1 MRMHVRISVLA
12 ALILLFFSAH
22 SQNWQS
28 LGASDFN
35 EPSVDPFSN
44 PSIAC
49 DAAGHPYVAY
59 RTAYG
64 ATGLVRMYN
73 GTTWDWVGDPGIPLR
88 TPVSDFIIMMD
99 AADIPTLVYQDR
111 SSGKASVKKFIGG
124 SWVGYVTDGVSAG
137 GASAIAAAT
146 DASGKLFVAYYD
158 STRSGKLALSAVPNS
173 TTFTDLGTFS
183 VGSASAVS
191 MAIDGYVMANEGS
204 GNAYIAFADGGNA
217 NTLSVLRYNSGSW
230 GFVGTQI
237 LSAGT
242 VNYTSIA
249 VDPAGVPYV
258 AYTDAANGRK
268 IVVKK
273 FNGTSWDDVGTPY
286 FSTGSVI
293 NVKLKIDASG
303 NIYVGY
309 SDGPDVIA
317 TVKRFDGLNWVDAGT
332 NTSSGTNYNVR
343 LTLDATGIPYVF
355 YTESGFGG
363 KGVVRKLA
371 GGAWSTVGGQ
381 GAVAQSV
388 RTLKMAA
395 GSSGAPYIIY
405 ADPNDNWNANVKK
418 YDGTSWVPVGAG
430 TLTANGAYNTI
441 IAMGPNDVPYV
452 FFIDDNDN
460 TVKKFD
466 GSNWV
471 NVGTPGF
478 FSTGME
484 EVSIAVTST
493 GTPYLAFKSTASSKI
508 NVLKFDNTNWVTVG
522 TADFSAGAVSN
533 IKIAL
538 DAAGNPYV
546 TYIDAGNGNK
556 AMVKKLDG
564 SNWSDVGPAGVSAGS
579 VSLTG
584 LAIDGNNTVY
594 VSYYDTEVHVKK
606 FDGSN
611 WGDVGTL
618 ATGQSGAIAFAI
630 DANNVPYVAYS
641 YSSTYQL
648 IVKKFDGSNWVTV
661 GTPPVS
667 AGRIDV
673 NMNMDVDI
681 AFGTGNVPILAY
693 MYGGAYVKSLGPIV
707 ILPLQL
713 TEFNGHIVKADARL
727 SWKTES
733 EENTRS
739 FIIERS
745 IDGRYYTTAGAV
757 VAANKTGINQYTFTD
772 KGVDQ
777 LGVSTIY
784 YRLKQVDMDGKS
796 TYSRILTLPIE
807 VSASRVVCYPNPVRS
822 ETNITITL
830 QKAEQVQA
838 RIINNMGQIVQT
850 QQWQLLPG
858 STSLPVNMGQLP
870 KGLYFLDI
878 SSTSIKKQIGLVKQ

>member
-1 MRMHVRISVLA
+1 MRTLKCTLVLISFV
-12 ALILLFFSAH
+12 LFFFTAK
-22 SQNWQS
+22 SQSWQS

-35 EPSVDPFSN
+35 EPSVNPFSN

-59 RTAYG
+59 KDAYG
-64 ATGLVRMYN
+64 AGVQVRMYN
-73 GTTWDWVGDPGIPLR
+73 GTTWEPVVAPGIPLAF
-88 TPVSDFIIMMD
+88 SANLYILMD
-99 AADIPTLVYQDR
+99 AADIPTLVYQDF
-111 SSGKASVKKFIGG
+111 SNNKGSVKKLIGG
-124 SWVGYVTDGVSAG
+124 SWVKYGTNDVSAG
-137 GASAIAAAT
+137 SASSMAAAI
-146 DASGKLFVAYYD
+146 DASGKLYCAYAD
-158 STRSGKLALSAVPNS
+158 GTRSSKLALSAEVS
-173 TTFTDLGTFS
+173 GATFTDLGAFS

-249 VDPAGVPYV
+249 LDPSGVPYV

-273 FNGTSWDDVGTPY
+273 FNGISWDDVGTPY
-286 FSTGSVI
+286 FSTGMAT
-293 NVKLKIDASG
+293 NLTLKINAGG

-309 SDGPDVIA
+309 TDGVDITG

-332 NTSSGTNYNVR
+332 NTSTGTNYNLR
-343 LTLDATGIPYVF
+343 LTLDATGIPYII
-355 YTESGFGG
+355 YSESGFGG
-363 KGVVRKLA
+363 KAVVKKLT
-371 GGAWSTVGGQ
+371 GGAWSLVGGQ
-381 GAVAQSV
+381 GAAAQSV
-388 RTLKMAA
+388 RLLKVAA
-395 GSSGAPYIIY
+395 GSSGAPYMIY
-405 ADPNDNWNANVKK
+405 ADPNDNWNAKVKK
-418 YDGTSWVPVGAG
+418 YDGAGWVPVGAG
-430 TLTANGAYNTI
+430 TLTANGGFNTV

-466 GSNWV
+466 GTNWV

-478 FSTGME
+478 FSSGME
-484 EVSIAVTST
+484 EVSIAVTSA
-493 GTPYLAFKSTASSKI
+493 GTPYLAFKSTASAKI
-508 NVLKFDNTNWVTVG
+508 NVLKFDNSNWGTVG
-522 TADFSAGAVSN
+522 TPDFSAGAVSN
-533 IKIAL
+533 IKLAL

-546 TYIDAGNGNK
+546 TYSDAGSGNK
-556 AMVKKLDG
+556 VMVKKLDG
-564 SNWSDVGPAGVSAGS
+564 SAWVDVGPAGVSAGS
-579 VSLTG
+579 VSYNG

-611 WGDVGTL
+611 WVDVGAL
-618 ATGQSGAIAFAI
+618 ATGQSYSLAFAV
-630 DANNVPYVAYS
+630 DANNVPYVAYN
-641 YSSTYQL
+641 YSPADEL
-648 IVKKFDGSNWVTV
+648 IVKKFDGSTWITV

-667 AGRIDV
+667 AGRVDGV
-673 NMNMDVDI
+673 GEEMDIV
-681 AFGTGNVPILAY
+681 FGIGNVPILSY

-713 TEFNGHIVKADARL
+713 TEFNGHIVNADARL
-727 SWKTES
+727 NWKTES

-745 IDGRYYTTAGAV
+745 IDGRYYTTAGSV
-757 VAANKTGINQYTFTD
+757 DAANETGIHQYTFTD
-772 KGVDQ
+772 KSVNQ
-777 LGVSTIY
+777 LGVSAIY
-784 YRLKQVDMDGKS
+784 YRLKQVDIDGKS
-796 TYSRILTLPIE
+796 TYSRILTLPVE
-807 VSASRVVCYPNPVRS
+807 VSGSRVVCYPNPVIS

-830 QKAEQVQA
+830 QKAEKVQA
-838 RIINNMGQIVQT
+838 RLINNTGQVMQT
-850 QQWQLLPG
+850 LQWNLSAG
-858 STSLPVNMGQLP
+858 STSLPVNMSQLA
-870 KGLYFLDI
+870 KGLYFLEI
-878 SSTSIKKQIGLVKQ
+878 SGQSIKKQIGLVKQ

>member
-1 MRMHVRISVLA
+1 MRRHKRISILTGF
-12 ALILLFFSAH
+12 ILLFLSAK

-35 EPSVDPFSN
+35 EPSVNPYSN

-59 RTAYG
+59 RSAYG
-64 ATGLVRMYN
+64 GNGLVRMYN
-73 GTTWDWVGDPGIPLR
+73 GTTWDWVGDPIPLK
-88 TPVSDFIIMMD
+88 TPVSDFKIMMD

-124 SWVGYVTDGVSAG
+124 SWVGYVTGGVSAG
-137 GASAIAAAT
+137 GASSIAAAT

-173 TTFTDLGTFS
+173 TSFTDLGTFS

-237 LSAGT
+237 LSAGS

-249 VDPAGVPYV
+249 LDPAGVPYV
-258 AYTDAANGRK
+258 AYSDGANGKK

-273 FNGTSWDDVGTPY
+273 FNGASWDDVGTPY
-286 FSTGSVI
+286 FSTGVAT
-293 NVKLKIDASG
+293 NVVLKIDASG

-309 SDGPDVIA
+309 SDGADIIA

-332 NTSSGTNYNVR
+332 NFISAASYYVR
-343 LTLDATGIPYVF
+343 LTLDAAGTPYVI
-355 YTESGFGG
+355 YTESGFDGKAVVKKLIAGSWSVIGG
-363 KGVVRKLA
+363 LGV
-371 GGAWSTVGGQ
+371 
-381 GAVAQSV
+381 VAQSV
-388 RTLKMAA
+388 RELKMAA

-405 ADPNDNWNANVKK
+405 ADPNDNWNAIVKK
-418 YDGTSWVPVGAG
+418 YDGAGWVPVGAG
-430 TLTANGAYNTI
+430 KLTTNGGYNTI

-484 EVSIAVTST
+484 EVSIAVTSA
-493 GTPYLAFKSTASSKI
+493 GTPYLAFKSTASAKI

-522 TADFSAGAVSN
+522 TSDFSTGAVSN
-533 IKIAL
+533 IKLAL

-546 TYIDAGNGNK
+546 IYSDAGAANK

-564 SNWSDVGPAGVSAGS
+564 SNWVDVGAAGVSAGS
-579 VSLTG
+579 VSRTG
-584 LAIDGNNTVY
+584 MAIDGNNTVY

-618 ATGQSGAIAFAI
+618 ATGQSDAMAFAI
-630 DANNVPYVAYS
+630 DANNVPYVAHS

-648 IVKKFDGSNWVTV
+648 VVKKFDGSNWVIV

-667 AGRIDV
+667 AGRVTED
-673 NMNMDVDI
+673 MDF
-681 AFGTGNVPILAY
+681 AFGIGNVPILSY

-713 TEFNGHIVKADARL
+713 TDFNGHIVNADARL
-727 SWKTES
+727 NWKTES
-733 EENTRS
+733 EENTLS

-745 IDGRYYTTAGAV
+745 LDGRSYTTAGTIQ
-757 VAANKTGINQYTFTD
+757 AANETGAHQYSFIDKSIN
-772 KGVDQ
+772 Q

-784 YRLKQVDMDGKS
+784 YRLKQVDIDGKS
-796 TYSRILTLPIE
+796 TYSRILSLPVE
-807 VSASRVVCYPNPVRS
+807 QTHSRVVCYPNPVTS
-822 ETNITITL
+822 ETSITITL
-830 QKAEQVQA
+830 QKAGQVQA
-838 RIINNMGQIVQT
+838 RLINNMGQVVQT
-850 QQWQLLPG
+850 QQWQLLSG
-858 STSLPVNMGQLP
+858 STSFPLNMTQLP
-870 KGLYFLDI
+870 KGLYFLEI
-878 SSTSIKKQIGLVKQ
+878 SSQTIKKQIGLVKQ

>member
-1 MRMHVRISVLA
+1 MHVRISVLS
-12 ALILLFFSAH
+12 ALILLFFSAQ

-35 EPSVDPFSN
+35 EPSVNPFSN
-44 PSIAC
+44 PTIAC

-59 RTAYG
+59 KDAYG
-64 ATGLVRMYN
+64 AGVQVRMYN
-73 GTTWDWVGDPGIPLR
+73 GTNWEPVTTPGISIAYSADLY
-88 TPVSDFIIMMD
+88 ILMD
-99 AADIPTLVYQDR
+99 AADIPTLVYEDF
-111 SSGKASVKKFIGG
+111 SNSKVSVKKLIGG
-124 SWVGYVTDGVSAG
+124 SWVKYGANDVSAG
-137 GASAIAAAT
+137 SASSMAAAI
-146 DASGKLFVAYYD
+146 DASGKLYCAYAD
-158 STRSGKLALSAVPNS
+158 GTRSSKLALSADVNG
-173 TTFTDLGTFS
+173 TTFTDLGAFS

-191 MAIDGYVMANEGS
+191 MAIEGYVMANEGS

-273 FNGTSWDDVGTPY
+273 FNGTSWDEVGTPY

-355 YTESGFGG
+355 YTESGFDG
-363 KGVVRKLA
+363 KGVVRKLT

-381 GAVAQSV
+381 GAASQAV

-405 ADPNDNWNANVKK
+405 ADPNDNWNANVKV
-418 YDGTSWVPVGAG
+418 YNGTSWVPLGAG
-430 TLTANGAYNTI
+430 KLTTNGGYNTT

-452 FFIDDNDN
+452 FFVDGYDN
-460 TVKKFD
+460 TVKKFE
-466 GSNWV
+466 GGNWV

-478 FSTGME
+478 FSSEME
-484 EVSIAVTST
+484 EVSMAVTSA
-493 GTPYLAFKSTASSKI
+493 GTPYLAGKSTASAKI
-508 NVLKFDNTNWVTVG
+508 NVLKFDNGNWVTVG
-522 TADFSAGAVSN
+522 TPDFSVGAVSN
-533 IKIAL
+533 IKLAL

-546 TYIDAGNGNK
+546 IYSDAGAANK
-556 AMVKKLDG
+556 TMVKKLDG
-564 SNWSDVGPAGVSAGS
+564 SNWVDVGAAGVTAGS
-579 VSLTG
+579 VSYTG

-611 WGDVGTL
+611 WSDVGTL
-618 ATGQSGAIAFAI
+618 ATGQSETMAFAI
-630 DANNVPYVAYS
+630 DANNVPYVAHS
-641 YSSTYQL
+641 YSSAYQV

-667 AGRIDV
+667 AGRVDGLGEE
-673 NMNMDVDI
+673 MDI
-681 AFGTGNVPILAY
+681 AFGIGNVPILSY

-713 TEFNGHIVKADARL
+713 TEFNGHIVNADARL

-733 EENTRS
+733 EENTRT

-745 IDGRYYTTAGAV
+745 IDGRYYTTAGTV
-757 VAANKTGINQYTFTD
+757 VAANKTGVHQYSFTD
-772 KGVDQ
+772 KSVNQ

-784 YRLKQVDMDGKS
+784 YRLKQVDADGKS

-807 VSASRVVCYPNPVRS
+807 VSASRVVCYPNPVTS

-838 RIINNMGQIVQT
+838 RIINNMGQVVQT

-878 SSTSIKKQIGLVKQ
+878 SSASIKKQIGLVKQ